1 MGLLHCKRSKKNII
15 KVSRDIPDQSRSKV
29 LSLVASDCAL
39 GELLGEVS
47 GKETM
52 LSLVQSLLVSA
63 MTARTEVQHLTSV
76 LSVVANQCGVCT

>member
-39 GELLGEVS
+39 GEVS
-47 GKETM
+47 RRESV
-52 LSLVQSLLVSA
+52 LSLVQSLLVSVSSVW
-63 MTARTEVQHLTSV
+63 TEVQHLTSL
-76 LSVVANQCGVCT
+76 LSMVASR